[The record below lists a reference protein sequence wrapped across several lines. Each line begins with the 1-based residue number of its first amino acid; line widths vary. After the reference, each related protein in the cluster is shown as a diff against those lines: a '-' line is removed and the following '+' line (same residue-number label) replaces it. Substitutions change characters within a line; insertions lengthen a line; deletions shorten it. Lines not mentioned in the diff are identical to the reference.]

1 MVENRQISGVFLS
14 DTLGRGILRRSDKP
28 GFVLLSQHITESGR
42 GSELAKE
49 VGAGRNNSDPVLT
62 ARHLVTDNEAAS
74 QETVFLFLFSPP
86 PPPSS
91 SLQVGRVILKGT
103 SQGFDGFREPTVIHV
118 DV

>member
-86 PPPSS
+86 PSS